1 MTGEL
6 AGNKIVIYI
15 AYMSRSQEVENFTES
30 DSIGARHMPKYNI
43 K

>member
-1 MTGEL
+1 VEPL
-6 AGNKIVIYI
+6 LIYT
-15 AYMSRSQEVENFTES
+15 YMSRSQEVENFTES